1 MNKTIWAIAWRNVW
15 RNKLRSIIIICAVTV
30 GLFGAIVYYTFAMG
44 LMQQRIESAISNEIS
59 NIQIHTPEYLLNEE
73 VKFTIPQSHRIVD
86 EIKAIDGVKAV
97 SSRLKS
103 MAMASTAETGTGVM
117 LNGIEPKNEV
127 QVTKLFKQLIEGEYL
142 KDSDRI
148 PILVGQKLAKKL
160 NARLKSRIVITV
172 ANIDGIITYG
182 AFRIV
187 GIYHTENDMFD
198 EMNVFVRKNDL
209 ANLLNVKEEDSNELA
224 IALYNHDL
232 SESITDQLK
241 AKYSTEIDQEK
252 LSIRSWK
259 EIVPSLNAMIA
270 MMNYFGYVFLIII
283 LFALAFGIVNTM
295 LMVVME
301 RTKEIG
307 MLKAIGMVNRRIFSM
322 IMLET
327 IFLSII
333 GGLFGLAISI
343 LCVEYYGNYG
353 FSLEAFKEGYN
364 SLGFSSMIYPKNDWQ
379 FYISTTIL
387 VIITAILSSIYPA
400 RKALKLRAVDAIKDD
415 N

>member
-73 VKFTIPQSHRIVD
+73 IKFTIPESNRIVD

-117 LNGIEPKNEV
+117 LNGIEPENEI
-127 QVTKLFKQLIEGEYL
+127 QVTKLFEQLIEGEYI
-142 KDSDRI
+142 KNSDRI
-148 PILVGQKLAKKL
+148 PILIGKKLAKKL
-160 NARLKSRIVITV
+160 NARIKSRIVITV

-209 ANLLNVKEEDSNELA
+209 AKLLNVKEQDSNELA

-232 SESITDQLK
+232 SESITAQLK
-241 AKYSTEIDQEK
+241 TKYSSEIDQEK

-270 MMNYFGYVFLIII
+270 MMDYFGYVFLIII

-307 MLKAIGMVNRRIFSM
+307 MLKAIGMVNRRIFNM
-322 IMLET
+322 IMFET

-333 GGLFGLAISI
+333 GGLFGLVISI
-343 LCVEYYGNYG
+343 LCVEYYGNHG

-364 SLGFSSMIYPKNDWQ
+364 SLGFSSIVYPKNDWQ

-400 RKALKLRAVDAIKDD
+400 RKALKLRAVEAIKDD